1 MNSRA
6 KGCRGEREAAAKI
19 REYGYDA
26 RRGQQF
32 SGANGDAD
40 VEGLPGVHIEVK
52 RKERL
57 NVYEAMKQSIR
68 DAKDDDIPIVMHRKN
83 GEDWLVILEFDRF
96 MELYGEAKA

>member
-1 MNSRA
+1 
-6 KGCRGEREAAAKI
+6 
-19 REYGYDA
+19 
-26 RRGQQF
+26 
-32 SGANGDAD
+32 
-40 VEGLPGVHIEVK
+40 VK

-68 DAKDDDIPIVMHRKN
+68 DAKDGDIPIVMHRKN